1 MTQEVAMQAA
11 QQEAD
16 THEPGPGHEHDIE
29 VTVSFPLAGKGPFRV
44 EVPPD
49 TTAGAVLAQAMEH
62 FGVVDDSTERYFLTH
77 DGDPIDPSKTVGA
90 IVGKSDSVK
99 FTLAKELIQG

>member
-1 MTQEVAMQAA
+1 MQAA
-11 QQEAD
+11 QQAAD
-16 THEPGPGHEHDIE
+16 AHEPEPGHAHDIE
-29 VTVSFPLAGKGPFRV
+29 VRVSFPLAGKGPFRV

-49 TTAGAVLAQAMEH
+49 ATAGAVLAQAMEH

-77 DGDPIDPSKTVGA
+77 DGNPVDPSETVGSIA
-90 IVGKSDSVK
+90 GKAESVK